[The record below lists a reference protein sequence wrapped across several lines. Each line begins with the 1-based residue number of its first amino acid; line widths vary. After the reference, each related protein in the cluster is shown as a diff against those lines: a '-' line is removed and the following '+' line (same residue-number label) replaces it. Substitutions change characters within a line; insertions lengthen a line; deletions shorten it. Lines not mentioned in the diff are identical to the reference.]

1 MGAVMV
7 QPGGDISEIAR
18 LMEVFNQATEKLS
31 RSYIRIAELQKE
43 LAEKDRKLNR
53 KTRLEALG
61 RMAAN
66 LAHEIRNPL
75 GGIQLYASMLRR
87 DLAGDAAKV
96 QVVDRILAA
105 VEGLDR
111 LVEEMLDFGRDQEPR
126 RVPTRLSAVVDSALD
141 LARTALEANR
151 VGVVRRVEGASV
163 SLDPEMMRRVFL
175 NIVLNAAQ
183 AMEGGGTLTIE
194 GDASAVRLSDTG
206 PGIPP
211 EILEKLFTPFVT
223 GKAKGT
229 GLGLAIAQKIVE
241 AHGGSIEASNNP
253 EGGAMFVVKL

>member
-1 MGAVMV
+1 MGSVRI
-7 QPGGDISEIAR
+7 QPGGDLSEIAR

-31 RSYIRIAELQKE
+31 RSYAHIADLQKE
-43 LAEKDRKLNR
+43 VAEKDRELHR
-53 KTRLEALG
+53 KTRLETLG

-87 DLAGDAAKV
+87 DLAGDPPKV
-96 QVVDRILAA
+96 QTVDRILTA
-105 VEGLDR
+105 VAGLNS
-111 LVEEMLDFGRDQEPR
+111 LVEDMLAFGRDQEPQR
-126 RVPTRLSAVVDSALD
+126 RPTRLANLVESALD
-141 LARTALEANR
+141 LAGTSLEKNGVEVEQGINGDR
-151 VGVVRRVEGASV
+151 VTV
-163 SLDPEMMRRVFL
+163 DPEMIRRVFL

-183 AMEGGGTLTIE
+183 AMESGGRLRIE
-194 GDASAVRLSDTG
+194 GDAAEIRFTDTG

-229 GLGLAIAQKIVE
+229 GLGLAIARKIVE
-241 AHGGSIEASNNP
+241 AHGGTIGAFNNP
-253 EGGAMFVVKL
+253 EGGATFVVKL

>member
-1 MGAVMV
+1 MGAAMV
-7 QPGGDISEIAR
+7 QPGGDLSEIAR
-18 LMEVFNQATEKLS
+18 LMDTFQQATERLS
-31 RSYIRIAELQKE
+31 KSYAKITELQKE

-53 KTRLEALG
+53 KTRLETLG

-87 DLAGDAAKV
+87 DLAHDASKV
-96 QVVDRILAA
+96 QTVDRILNA
-105 VEGLDR
+105 VTGLNK
-111 LVEEMLDFGRDQEPR
+111 LVEDMLAFGRDQEPQR
-126 RVPTRLSAVVDSALD
+126 QPTRLANVVDAALGMAHLNGIEIEKQVSDAVV
-141 LARTALEANR
+141 
-151 VGVVRRVEGASV
+151 SV
-163 SLDPEMMRRVFL
+163 DPEMMQRVFL
-175 NIVLNAAQ
+175 NIILNAVQ
-183 AMEGGGTLTIE
+183 AMGPEGTLTIE
-194 GDASAVRLSDTG
+194 GDAAGVRFLDTG

-241 AHGGSIEASNNP
+241 AHGGTIEAANRP
-253 EGGAMFVVKL
+253 EGGAIFVVKL